1 MTVIEKLKLIKNL
14 KAAQALPRDTIPQRL
29 ARIKAIKAALDALK
43 GAKTEERTAEKEAV
57 EAAFKF
63 DAERKT
69 AERKKANDAAYALL
83 QSLDEGKTLTEEEKA
98 VLAAYSGC
106 GGGLVNPLTGKTG
119 SATEYYTP
127 KPIVSGM
134 WDMLGESFGFK
145 GGKVLDPS
153 SGTGIFGATAPKGV
167 VMQSVEISEVSGKI
181 NKALNSKTGN
191 NVAIEPF
198 ESFASRTPDGTF
210 DALVT
215 NVPFG
220 DSGIR
225 TAKGMDQKYQDQSLQ
240 GYFLLRGLDK
250 LKPGG
255 LMAVILPGSVVA
267 NRGARET
274 KVRTMIS
281 LKAEFCGAIRL
292 PNSVFETTGAD
303 VITDVAVF
311 KKHGADAAEKIDA
324 LFRAG
329 KADELR
335 EMGVLYEEF
344 IDGNWFK
351 GEGRKYLHGEEVTVN
366 GRWGET
372 QKVVSTKSVTEIG
385 PLLRE
390 LRFKSRINWDA
401 LGAADV
407 SLAYDVG
414 DEITAPDGTL
424 MRWDG
429 ETFVEVQRAEAKVN
443 PFAKVIEAMDLT
455 ALQFYYADFSD
466 DEVAGAL
473 QYVADNHVAVKPWV
487 NTLNLGKR
495 IDVLVCAAVEAF
507 DAKAPTDNLGEEH
520 PRLTEDVQAS
530 IKAAR
535 NVTPKESAKG
545 VYNRFKAFTDSG
557 VLSPVWFGQV
567 AELKTIESNAAKF
580 EVAKGRQKWVSIDDM
595 RKNGIDVDGEE
606 FVHNGGMVA
615 LMDEVCTG
623 KAAEVI
629 DALKNADVSPER
641 KARQLALAMERI
653 ERIDV
658 SKMIF
663 TLTTKYVSADAKAEF
678 LSLYVSK
685 SSHTGFQTNGDI
697 VVLPASDVKY
707 VAYGNIDRLF
717 VRALVG
723 YVNDGRVS
731 FGNLKIDGVSD
742 DEQKQAKR
750 DLLDDYRKYLNKLD
764 TQFNLWVHSNRA
776 LKTALDIRLNSAENA
791 FFKTQASDGPLT
803 IPGLSGDI
811 QLHGYQRAFV
821 RKIAARFNGINSF
834 DVGLGKSFTALASVQ
849 YAQAIGAKKK
859 TVFVVPKSVITNWV
873 KEANRLF
880 SADVANDIL
889 VVGAV
894 EKKGKLDVDSKR
906 FDADLQRIADNV
918 HSKIFMTAEA
928 FQRIR
933 IREEDVK
940 EYLDAM
946 RLNDRDAYGD
956 KISDADSNRVESRLY
971 AIEKILTEDGKSDG
985 APYWHTLG
993 IDSVVF
999 DEMHVNKNAVL
1010 AIGVRGAKFLSLPPA
1025 SKKAV
1030 DVMCKTWL
1038 IRRDH
1043 GAGVLGLTATPI
1055 TNSPLEI
1062 YGMMSIVEGMDAV
1075 NDACGVAG
1083 PGDFIKESVIVEN
1096 REELGVDGEERMMD
1110 VFVGLKN
1117 TQILARLVRGVCDIK
1132 TAADAGN
1139 IVQPDS
1145 EEVVQGVPLD
1155 NDTERQLRQMI
1166 LAYQIMQG
1174 SVDAGPE
1181 IPEHV
1186 ADVYGSKV
1194 KTLMSP
1200 LNLLSNMSKLM
1211 VDEDAAK
1218 KRTVYIGGS
1227 EELTE
1232 KFNALKIKE
1241 KRAYGPRLDASET
1254 VKVTANPEDEEDV
1267 EFIVQIGA
1275 VFDGKQTIIDTTS
1288 WETQDKFEALAA
1300 KLDVPLDV
1308 KPSEK
1313 FKALIENMKAEAA
1326 NVRGIKNGERIEHA
1340 KQIVFCDML
1349 ATHNK
1354 LKRFICS
1361 RMGIPASEV
1370 IIVTGQRN
1378 GSPEEIQD
1386 VQDGFNDGRYRI
1398 IIANEK
1404 AEVGIN
1410 LQKGTQA
1417 IHHLT
1422 IGWTPDSLQQ
1432 RNGRGVRQ
1440 GNETAKVNVY
1450 YYDAE
1455 GTFDQMKRSMVNKK
1469 ADWIEKVMTGEGRTV
1484 AVNAGLTREQMDALI
1499 DGMGDAESIA
1509 KAQAKA
1515 EEKAKKAARDRAV
1528 TQQMIMI
1535 EVAQKSAEE
1544 LKKASDM
1551 AGWAT
1556 SMINKL
1562 LTPVNQQLEV
1572 SRKQLALS
1580 KSDKA
1585 KERLTQT
1592 IAELE
1597 KRQGEIRTRYR
1608 NYSDPTVRE
1617 EWQNDIEAL
1626 QDSVKNANEQVENL
1640 SGDGGLNEREI
1651 QHVKDGEFFR
1661 VGDELAFP
1669 GQFVMTKNDGIGVV
1683 VKNIRKS
1690 LCLATLRKDDS
1701 RRSAA
1706 MDTSPVGMERL
1717 IDEDKVPHDI
1727 LKEFAKIDT
1736 YQATQEEERTFETVK
1751 AITQYTQV
1759 VAKWKGDL
1767 ANVLWKEG
1775 VPVLMMGS
1783 YGYPLFGISR
1793 DAHRDS
1799 VINYDPYSVATLK
1812 DDGKWTETDIET
1824 TAAAAAQYLISIDA
1838 VMSDLMV
1845 VRNEKFR
1852 KLLSQN
1858 IENHYLKDPAIVEQA
1873 IELAKQ
1879 EYSPY
1884 RYGSYD
1890 IPKVARM
1897 LSILGLRR
1905 AAKLHYNLYSAEDFP
1920 GVESMQG
1927 QMEVFVKQAR
1937 EEEERVN
1944 QEWEE
1949 KKRREREEAEAKA
1962 AQDAANMEKWIQE
1975 GFPADQEFG
1984 ITGFRTFG
1992 FKDRIKQAEQEAGGK
2007 ARWHGDSKQW
2017 IIHGKALDKLFKDES
2032 FADAVNEKELIIKPV

>member
-1 MTVIEKLKLIKNL
+1 M
-14 KAAQALPRDTIPQRL
+14 
-29 ARIKAIKAALDALK
+29 
-43 GAKTEERTAEKEAV
+43 
-57 EAAFKF
+57 
-63 DAERKT
+63 
-69 AERKKANDAAYALL
+69 
-83 QSLDEGKTLTEEEKA
+83 
-98 VLAAYSGC
+98 
-106 GGGLVNPLTGKTG
+106 
-119 SATEYYTP
+119 
-127 KPIVSGM
+127 
-134 WDMLGESFGFK
+134 
-145 GGKVLDPS
+145 
-153 SGTGIFGATAPKGV
+153 
-167 VMQSVEISEVSGKI
+167 
-181 NKALNSKTGN
+181 
-191 NVAIEPF
+191 
-198 ESFASRTPDGTF
+198 
-210 DALVT
+210 
-215 NVPFG
+215 
-220 DSGIR
+220 
-225 TAKGMDQKYQDQSLQ
+225 
-240 GYFLLRGLDK
+240 
-250 LKPGG
+250 
-255 LMAVILPGSVVA
+255 
-267 NRGARET
+267 
-274 KVRTMIS
+274 
-281 LKAEFCGAIRL
+281 
-292 PNSVFETTGAD
+292 
-303 VITDVAVF
+303 
-311 KKHGADAAEKIDA
+311 
-324 LFRAG
+324 
-329 KADELR
+329 
-335 EMGVLYEEF
+335 
-344 IDGNWFK
+344 
-351 GEGRKYLHGEEVTVN
+351 
-366 GRWGET
+366 
-372 QKVVSTKSVTEIG
+372 
-385 PLLRE
+385 
-390 LRFKSRINWDA
+390 
-401 LGAADV
+401 
-407 SLAYDVG
+407 
-414 DEITAPDGTL
+414 
-424 MRWDG
+424 
-429 ETFVEVQRAEAKVN
+429 
-443 PFAKVIEAMDLT
+443 
-455 ALQFYYADFSD
+455 
-466 DEVAGAL
+466 
-473 QYVADNHVAVKPWV
+473 
-487 NTLNLGKR
+487 
-495 IDVLVCAAVEAF
+495 
-507 DAKAPTDNLGEEH
+507 
-520 PRLTEDVQAS
+520 
-530 IKAAR
+530 
-535 NVTPKESAKG
+535 
-545 VYNRFKAFTDSG
+545 
-557 VLSPVWFGQV
+557 
-567 AELKTIESNAAKF
+567 
-580 EVAKGRQKWVSIDDM
+580 
-595 RKNGIDVDGEE
+595 
-606 FVHNGGMVA
+606 
-615 LMDEVCTG
+615 
-623 KAAEVI
+623 
-629 DALKNADVSPER
+629 
-641 KARQLALAMERI
+641 
-653 ERIDV
+653 
-658 SKMIF
+658 
-663 TLTTKYVSADAKAEF
+663 
-678 LSLYVSK
+678 
-685 SSHTGFQTNGDI
+685 
-697 VVLPASDVKY
+697 
-707 VAYGNIDRLF
+707 
-717 VRALVG
+717 
-723 YVNDGRVS
+723 
-731 FGNLKIDGVSD
+731 
-742 DEQKQAKR
+742 
-750 DLLDDYRKYLNKLD
+750 
-764 TQFNLWVHSNRA
+764 
-776 LKTALDIRLNSAENA
+776 
-791 FFKTQASDGPLT
+791 
-803 IPGLSGDI
+803 
-811 QLHGYQRAFV
+811 

-880 SADVANDIL
+880 SAEVANDIL
-889 VVGAV
+889 VVGAI

-946 RLNDRDAYGD
+946 RLNDHDAYGD
-956 KISDADSNRVESRLY
+956 KISDADSNRAESRLY
-971 AIEKILTEDGKSDG
+971 AIEKILTEDGKSDA

-1010 AIGVRGAKFLSLPPA
+1010 AIGVRSAKFLSLPPA

-1043 GAGVLGLTATPI
+1043 GSGVLGLTATPI

-1186 ADVYGSKV
+1186 AETYGSKV
-1194 KTLMSP
+1194 KILMSP

-1218 KRTVYIGGS
+1218 KRTIYIGGS
-1227 EELTE
+1227 EELTD
-1232 KFNALKIKE
+1232 KFNALKIKN
-1241 KRAYGPRLDASET
+1241 KRAYGPRLGASET
-1254 VKVTANPEDEEDV
+1254 VKVTVNPEDEEDV

-1275 VFDGKQTIIDTTS
+1275 IFDGKRTIIDTTS
-1288 WETQDKFEALAA
+1288 WESQDKFEALAA

-1308 KPSEK
+1308 EPSEK

-1535 EVAQKSAEE
+1535 EVAQKSEQE
-1544 LKKASDM
+1544 LSKAADM
-1551 AGWAT
+1551 ASWAT

-1562 LTPVNQQLEV
+1562 ITPVNQQLEV

-1580 KSDKA
+1580 RSDKA

-1736 YQATQEEERTFETVK
+1736 YQAMREEERTFETVK

-1775 VPVLMMGS
+1775 VPVLLMGTHL
-1783 YGYPLFGISR
+1783 PLFGISS
-1793 DAHRDS
+1793 DEHRDS
-1799 VINYDPYSVATLK
+1799 IIRYSPYEDTTLK

-1879 EYSPY
+1879 EYSSY

-1962 AQDAANMEKWIQE
+1962 AQDAANMEKWILE
-1975 GFPADQEFG
+1975 GFPADKEFG

-2007 ARWHGDSKQW
+2007 ARWHGDNKQW
-2017 IIHGKALDKLFKDES
+2017 IIHGKALDKLFQDES
-2032 FADAVNEKELIIKPV
+2032 FADAVKEKELIIKPV